1 MFHKQVFQPSV
12 VGVPVKIPTASL
24 ASTDALG
31 GQTPS
36 NGHSPGAPSR
46 IKAFSTQQVLSGERT
61 PVSVGTNVGPIA
73 VAKQASVVT
82 ARELAMQGSENE
94 KGSAQE
100 SVISMTDIEKAN
112 SQVAIFK
119 STYNTETAAPGKV
132 SDFIYHR
139 QCNKDGS
146 KNSFVR

>member
-36 NGHSPGAPSR
+36 NGHNPGAPSR
-46 IKAFSTQQVLSGERT
+46 IKAFSTQQVLGGERT
-61 PVSVGTNVGPIA
+61 PVSVGTNVSPIA
-73 VAKQASVVT
+73 VVKQVSA
-82 ARELAMQGSENE
+82 AMQGSENE

-119 STYNTETAAPGKV
+119 STYNAETAAPGKV